1 MSTYIDQIAKDDDKF
16 VARATHPVR
25 RAAAIADL
33 TKERK
38 KAFWLSIVAT
48 ASFFIYDQFASN
60 HSSEMFGLFFV
71 GIAWAGYTRLESDLR
86 LLRIIDHLQK
96 EAKPVA

>member
-33 TKERK
+33 AKARK
-38 KAFWLSIVAT
+38 KAFWLLIVAS

-60 HSSEMFGLFFV
+60 HSSEMLALLFV
-71 GIAWAGYTRLESDLR
+71 CIAWASYSRIESDLR

-96 EAKPVA
+96 DDKPVA